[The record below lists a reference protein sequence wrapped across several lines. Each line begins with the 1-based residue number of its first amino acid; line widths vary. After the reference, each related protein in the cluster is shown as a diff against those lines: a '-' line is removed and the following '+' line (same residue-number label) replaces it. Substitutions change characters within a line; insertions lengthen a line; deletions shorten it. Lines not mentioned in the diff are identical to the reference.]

1 MRIIQYLP
9 PSASVI
15 AKDIALKKNPEDLEG
30 LLTKN
35 DLLKFF
41 CSPKIKRDRP
51 PLYNF
56 KFATIGL
63 KDNDKELRKR
73 IGRLSGKCD
82 SKITEDVIAIIS
94 TEKEVEKLSSRMKKA
109 KELGIN
115 IVPMK
120 YLDYVESDGS
130 GVLTFINSMTL
141 CDWGIDPSTRLPQ
154 EEIKSSKSKSIY
166 TKSVP
171 KSVTLKVKNGIAVD
185 LDSGLED
192 IAHVY
197 VKGDNKYNIVLGL
210 TDIQR
215 NKNSYYKLQL
225 LEADSKNKYA
235 I

>member
-120 YLDYVESDGS
+120 YLDCVESDGS
-130 GVLTFINSMTL
+130 GALTFINS
-141 CDWGIDPSTRLPQ
+141 I
-154 EEIKSSKSKSIY
+154 
-166 TKSVP
+166 
-171 KSVTLKVKNGIAVD
+171 
-185 LDSGLED
+185 
-192 IAHVY
+192 
-197 VKGDNKYNIVLGL
+197 
-210 TDIQR
+210 
-215 NKNSYYKLQL
+215 
-225 LEADSKNKYA
+225 
-235 I
+235 

>member
-1 MRIIQYLP
+1 LDQAADLLTFDAIEYCPECKSHQFTFSKLCYSCNGNLSEWTKCTKVLTEPNRTSCKIPGELKASYQFLSKYKSKPEMRIIQYLP

-63 KDNDKELRKR
+63 KDNDKELKKR

-120 YLDYVESDGS
+120 YLDCVESDGS
-130 GVLTFINSMTL
+130 GALTFINS
-141 CDWGIDPSTRLPQ
+141 I
-154 EEIKSSKSKSIY
+154 
-166 TKSVP
+166 
-171 KSVTLKVKNGIAVD
+171 
-185 LDSGLED
+185 
-192 IAHVY
+192 
-197 VKGDNKYNIVLGL
+197 
-210 TDIQR
+210 
-215 NKNSYYKLQL
+215 
-225 LEADSKNKYA
+225 
-235 I
+235 